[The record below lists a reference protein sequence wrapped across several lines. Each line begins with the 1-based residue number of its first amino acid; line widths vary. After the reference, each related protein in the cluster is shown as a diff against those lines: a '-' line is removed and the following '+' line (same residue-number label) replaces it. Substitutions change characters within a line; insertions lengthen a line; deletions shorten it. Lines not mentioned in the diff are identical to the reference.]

1 MSNKKKA
8 VIIGAGIAGL
18 AAAIRLRLQGFNT
31 CVYEAAAGPGGKIG
45 ERRWN
50 NFRFDTGPSLFTL
63 PHLVDELF
71 AISGKDPREY
81 FSYSRLQL
89 VTRYFYGDGLQLN
102 AWSDPKHFAR
112 EIKEKT
118 SVPAEKVISFLENQ
132 KESYN
137 KIGHVFLENPIHIVS
152 RLLRLGNIPSLVH
165 LSRVNMFR
173 SMHSVNENYFKSDP
187 VIKLFDRYA
196 TYNGSNPYRMPA
208 LFNIISHLEH
218 NLGAFLPSKGM
229 YEIVNALYKL
239 AVETGVD
246 FNFNSYISE
255 IVLNDR
261 QVKAVRVKG
270 KEISTDVVISNMDA
284 YYTYYKLLPA
294 LKPPVNYLEGTK
306 STSALIFQW
315 AMDRSYPQLDVHNVL
330 FANDYQAEFD
340 HLFQKKELFHDP
352 TIYIYISSKAVKD
365 DAPEGKENWFVMI
378 NTPHLNT
385 GIDWEKE
392 KHRMREIIIKK
403 IERFLNATIAPHI
416 LHEFSTTPEDIST
429 NTFTYL
435 GALYGNAS
443 NKMMAAFLRHP
454 NFSKV
459 KGLYF
464 CGGTVHPGGGIPLCL
479 LSAKITANLIKER
492 AHDQA

>member
-18 AAAIRLRLQGFNT
+18 AAAVRLSLHGLDT
-31 CVYEAAAGPGGKIG
+31 HVYEAAAVPGGKIG
-45 ERRWN
+45 EKRWN
-50 NFRFDTGPSLFTL
+50 GYRFDTGPSLLTL

-71 AISGKDPREY
+71 TLAGKDPRKY
-81 FSYSRLQL
+81 FSYSQLPL

-102 AWSDPKHFAR
+102 GWSDPSRFAQ

-118 SVPAEKVISFLENQ
+118 FVPAEKILSFLEKQ

-137 KIGHVFLENPIHIVS
+137 KIGQIFLENPIHIVS
-152 RLLRLGNIPSLVH
+152 RLLRLDNIPSLVH

-173 SMHSVNENYFKSDP
+173 SMHSVNEKYFIEAP
-187 VIKLFDRYA
+187 VVKLFDRYA

-218 NLGAFLPSKGM
+218 NLGAYLPYKGM
-229 YEIVNALYKL
+229 YDIVNAVYQL
-239 AVETGVD
+239 AVETGVK
-246 FNFNSYISE
+246 FHFSSYVSE
-255 IVLNDR
+255 IVLDER
-261 QVKAVRVKG
+261 KVKAVRVKNE
-270 KEISTDVVISNMDA
+270 EISADVVVSNMDA
-284 YYTYYKLLPA
+284 YYTYYKLLPK
-294 LKPPVNYLEGTK
+294 LKPPVNYIKGTK

-315 AMDRSYPQLDVHNVL
+315 AMDRKYPQLDVHNIL
-330 FANDYQAEFD
+330 FADNYQAEFE
-340 HLFQKKELFHDP
+340 HLFSTKKLFDDP
-352 TIYIYISSKAVKD
+352 TVYIYISSKAVQG
-365 DAPEGKENWFVMI
+365 DAPDGKENWFVMI
-378 NTPHLNT
+378 NVPHLNE
-385 GIDWEKE
+385 GIDWKIERD
-392 KHRMREIIIKK
+392 RMRAIIIKK
-403 IERFLNATIAPHI
+403 IERLLDTLVEPHI
-416 LHEFSTTPEDIST
+416 LHEFCTTPEDIST
-429 NTFTYL
+429 ETFAYL

-479 LSAKITANLIKER
+479 LSAKITAKLIKER
-492 AHDQA
+492 VNDQT